1 MATKM
6 NFEKEKFSKLGENNS
21 TDVAP
26 ILVTPKMK
34 AALDGVDR
42 AVPEDPGEYPE
53 IVEPEEEE
61 KQEVDQFDL
70 VIGRVLKSESPAVC
84 AAVQRTACFGRLWYS
99 EEEASYCPELE
110 CELRKLCESVYHKA
124 AGDAEPSQVEDLTDT
139 DAKVLSRVIRA
150 LERPEDS
157 TEVGLDD
164 FAKVQRHGR
173 QLQTK
178 KKKRPKKRSR
188 RKRPGPP
195 KARVPYLDTG
205 RPVDKF
211 MKVIFQ
217 DVGEPPALPE
227 SWKYPTASSR
237 VQREIAA
244 NWFVEQYGKGLVV
257 NRRASCWTFFYN
269 GMHVCRMW
277 TNAASGALVDCNPW
291 MVAWIQKNHG
301 WEVRKVPV
309 KDKKHTFEF
318 FTGRFRINTVEMA
331 KTVAAALLQT
341 VSDMEVR

>member
-6 NFEKEKFSKLGENNS
+6 NFEKEKFSKLEANDS

-26 ILVTPKMK
+26 ILVTPMMQ
-34 AALDGVDR
+34 ASLDGVNR
-42 AVPEDPGEYPE
+42 AVPTDPEEFPE
-53 IVEPEEEE
+53 IIEPEEET
-61 KQEVDQFDL
+61 QEVDPFDV

-99 EEEASYCPELE
+99 ADEESYCPELE

-157 TEVGLDD
+157 MEEELDD

-173 QLQTK
+173 QFQ
-178 KKKRPKKRSR
+178 KKKRRCKKRSS
-188 RKRPGPP
+188 RKRPGSPRT
-195 KARVPYLDTG
+195 RVPYLDTG
-205 RPVDKF
+205 RPVDGFLKA
-211 MKVIFQ
+211 IFK

-227 SWKYPTASSR
+227 TWKYPTASSR

-244 NWFVEQYGKGLVV
+244 NWFVEQYGNGLLI
-257 NRRASCWTFFYN
+257 NRRASCWTYFYN
-269 GMHVCRMW
+269 GLQVCRLW

-318 FTGRFRINTVEMA
+318 FTGRFRIDSVEMA